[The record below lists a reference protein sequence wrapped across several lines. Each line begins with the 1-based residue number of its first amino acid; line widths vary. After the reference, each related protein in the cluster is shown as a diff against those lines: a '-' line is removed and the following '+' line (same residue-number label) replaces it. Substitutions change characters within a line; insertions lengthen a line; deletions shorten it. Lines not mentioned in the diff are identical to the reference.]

1 MDGGGPMAEND
12 GEGSWVSRVVRP
24 SENEKY
30 LEDGRDFVDVELI
43 ERELAENSRP
53 DPARIR
59 DIVAKSLSLA
69 RLDPSETAALL
80 QCGDDDLWQE
90 MYEAGLKVKQS
101 VYGRRIVFFAPLYV
115 SNYCINNCEYCGF
128 RTSNREIVR
137 SSLTDEQL
145 REEILA
151 LIRKGHKRLVMA
163 YGEHPRSG
171 ADFIAHTIRLAY
183 SVKENGGEIRRVN
196 VNAAPLCVEDYRK
209 LKEVGIGTYQVFQET
224 YHPATYR
231 KLHPA
236 DTVKGDMRWRL
247 YALHRAQEAGI
258 DDVAIGALFGLYDYR
273 FEVMALLLHTMSLEK
288 YFGGVGPHTI
298 SFPRLEPALNTPYT
312 ENPAH
317 RVSDEQFKKLVT
329 VLRLSV
335 PYTGLILTAR
345 EPAKVRREVIP
356 VGVTQLD
363 AGSNIGIG
371 GYSSGAVR
379 GEKQQF
385 MLSDPRTLD
394 EVVSELVDMGMIT
407 SFCTA
412 DYRCGRTGG
421 CFMGFSKSGK
431 IQGFCMPN
439 AVLTF
444 AEYLL
449 DYASP
454 ETREKGWVLLEKE
467 LEAIP
472 EDGPREIVA
481 DYLER
486 IKSGERDLYL

>member
-1 MDGGGPMAEND
+1 MSSDA
-12 GEGSWVSRVVRP
+12 WVSGVIR
-24 SENEKY
+24 SAEDEKY
-30 LEDGRDFVDVELI
+30 LENGRDFVDEALIGSEL
-43 ERELAENSRP
+43 ERNSNP
-53 DPARIR
+53 DPARIC
-59 DIVAKSLSLA
+59 DIIDKSLALT

-80 QCGDDDLWQE
+80 NCRDEGLWQR
-90 MYEAGLKVKQS
+90 MYEAGLKVKKY

-115 SNYCINNCEYCGF
+115 SNYCVNNCEYCGF
-128 RTSNREIVR
+128 RSSNRETQR

-151 LIRKGHKRLVMA
+151 LIRKGHKRLVMV

-183 SVKENGGEIRRVN
+183 SVKEGGGEIRRVN
-196 VNAAPLCVEDYRK
+196 VNAAPLCVDDYRK

-317 RVSDEQFKKLVT
+317 RVSDEQFRKLVT

-345 EPAKVRREVIP
+345 ESAEIRREVIP
-356 VGVTQLD
+356 VGVTQID

-371 GYSSGAVR
+371 GYSSGTIK

-385 MLSDPRTLD
+385 MLSDPRSLD
-394 EVVSELVDMGMIT
+394 EVVGELVDMGMIT

-454 ETREKGWVLLEKE
+454 ATREKGWVLLEKE
-467 LEAIP
+467 LESLP
-472 EDGPREIVA
+472 VDGPREIVA
-481 DYLER
+481 GYLER
-486 IKSGERDLYL
+486 IKAGERDLYL